1 MRYCNHCGGEFRME
15 YVSKYPHKKY
25 REVSDK
31 YYDDSS
37 DENSDLRTLIKKH
50 NLKGV
55 SLRYNEES
63 HHWHISKVITYED
76 WVNRYKEFMSHE
88 ELNDENKKKYRE
100 KLKKHFLRIFVCSNC
115 GFSTPD
121 KTGKMKRD

>member
-50 NLKGV
+50 NLKRV
-55 SLRYNEES
+55 SLSYNEES
-63 HHWHISKVITYED
+63 HNWHISKCDVGALAHLPFRHSRRRNLIE
-76 WVNRYKEFMSHE
+76 
-88 ELNDENKKKYRE
+88 
-100 KLKKHFLRIFVCSNC
+100 
-115 GFSTPD
+115 
-121 KTGKMKRD
+121 